1 MKPSGNFTSLPL
13 KLIFKSLINEGVF
26 PSFIKDCKKINVVP
40 IHKKELPNLIR
51 NYKPINL
58 LQIFRKVFERLVF
71 NVLLNFFF
79 QNKLF
84 TPCQSGFITG
94 DSCVSELRLFTR

>member
-1 MKPSGNFTSLPL
+1 MNKICGESITFPS

-26 PSFIKDCKKINVVP
+26 TSDWKKSNVVQF
-40 IHKKELPNLIR
+40 HKKESKNLIK
-51 NYKPINL
+51 NYQPISL
-58 LQIFRKVFERLVF
+58 LPIFRKVSERLVF
-71 NVLLNFFF
+71 NTLFNFIL

-94 DSCVSELRLFTR
+94 DSCVS